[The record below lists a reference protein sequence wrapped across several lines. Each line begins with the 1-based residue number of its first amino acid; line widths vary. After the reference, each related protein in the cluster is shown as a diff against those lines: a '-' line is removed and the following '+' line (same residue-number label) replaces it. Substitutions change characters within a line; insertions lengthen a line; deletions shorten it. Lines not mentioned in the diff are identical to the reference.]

1 MDSSGDDKHLTPS
14 AERPGG
20 PSAAP
25 ADSSSAAVEAALRD
39 LAAGHLVLLLD
50 DSGPHFRGV
59 LVTAADTI
67 TPDTINFMVLHGR
80 GLVCV
85 AMPSERLEE
94 LGIPMMVDNVS
105 SGSTSAQLPFAVS
118 VDAKAGTTT
127 GTSAADR
134 AVTIRAL
141 ASPHTRGEDLAR
153 PGHVM
158 PIRTVPGGV
167 LTHVAYPEGAVD
179 LVRMAGLSPCS
190 VTCEVLSESGEMAV
204 SRELAELAAIHGLQ
218 SVTLRDVARR
228 RIIAQRLTWDGLWPP
243 RRDSGAEITRGTTAT
258 SAGSQLGPLS
268 SVSAFIFWVAD
279 QDRALDFYVGKLGL
293 VKLRDNEYGPGLRY
307 IEVAVRGSNTA
318 LVLLQR
324 SGGGPGSSPELVP
337 RVILG
342 TEDISAAYELL
353 KGRGVQFNR
362 APFRQSWGGLYAE
375 FVDPDG
381 NVFALS
387 QR

>member
-1 MDSSGDDKHLTPS
+1 MDSSRDDKHLTPS
-14 AERPGG
+14 AEPPGD

-25 ADSSSAAVEAALRD
+25 AGSNSAAVEAALRD
-39 LAAGHLVLLLD
+39 LAAGRLVLLLD

-67 TPDTINFMVLHGR
+67 TPDAINFMVMHGR

-105 SGSTSAQLPFAVS
+105 PGGTSAQLPFAVS
-118 VDAKAGTTT
+118 VDARAGTTT

-153 PGHVM
+153 PGHVL

-228 RIIAQRLTWDGLWPP
+228 RIITQRLTWDGLWPP
-243 RRDSGAEITRGTTAT
+243 RRDTGAEITHGATAT

-279 QDRALDFYVGKLGL
+279 QDRAVDFYVGKLGL

-324 SGGGPGSSPELVP
+324 SGGGPSSSPELVP

-342 TEDISAAYELL
+342 TEDIVAAFELL